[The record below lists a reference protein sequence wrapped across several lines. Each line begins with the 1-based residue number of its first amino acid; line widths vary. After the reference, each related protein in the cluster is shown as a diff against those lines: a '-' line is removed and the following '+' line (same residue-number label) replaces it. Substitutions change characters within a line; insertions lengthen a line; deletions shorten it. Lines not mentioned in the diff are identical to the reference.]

1 MKNVIITGGSGLLAL
16 NWAFVKKKDA
26 QITLLLHQRKV
37 SIEGVDSMFIN
48 LRSEKTVFEFL
59 SKVQNCIVIH
69 CAAITDV
76 NYCEKNPEV
85 AYETNS
91 LIAGNLANICSK
103 LAIKFVH
110 ISSDHLFSGLK
121 PFSSEELPLCPQN
134 VYGSSKADAEKRV
147 LQFNPDSLVIRTNFF
162 CWGPTYRASFSDFLI
177 NSIREKKKISLYTD
191 IFYTPIYATHLVEL
205 VHKLVSSNLSGIFNV
220 VGSERLSKYEFGK
233 MVFSI
238 FSGNMKLIK
247 KTKYQ
252 DQANSIK
259 RPLDM
264 SLSNKKLIDSLNV
277 KIVDLENQVLQLKAD
292 ENDFKKA
299 SNYLQV

>member
-76 NYCEKNPEV
+76 NYCEKNPES

-91 LIAGNLANICSK
+91 LIAGNLAKICSK

-110 ISSDHLFSGLK
+110 ISSDHLFSGLN
-121 PFSSEELPLCPQN
+121 PFSSEESPLCPQN
-134 VYGSSKADAEKRV
+134 VYGASKVDAEKRV
-147 LQFNPDSLVIRTNFF
+147 LQSNPDSLVIRTNFF
-162 CWGPTYRASFSDFLI
+162 CWGPSYRNSFSDFLI

-191 IFYTPIYATHLVEL
+191 IFYTPIYARHLVEL
-205 VHKLVSSNLSGIFNV
+205 VHNLVNSNLRGIFNI

-233 MVFSI
+233 MIFSI
-238 FSGNMKLIK
+238 FSGNMELITR
-247 KTKYQ
+247 TKYQ
-252 DQANSIK
+252 EQSNSIK

-264 SLSNKKLIDSLNV
+264 SLSNNKLVSSLNV
-277 KIVDLENQVLQLKAD
+277 KMASLENQILQLKAD
-292 ENDFKKA
+292 ENDFKNA
-299 SNYLQV
+299 SNYL